1 MYSNFEGSCQ
11 LTHLICQVIKIFLK
25 RYEII
30 TALQKF
36 IPSFMAL
43 LGLQKMAVVIEKLF
57 NSSSSSKLRL
67 VDEIDRTFNIIAVL

>member
-57 NSSSSSKLRL
+57 NSSSSKLRL